1 MIAMF
6 ARLKN
11 TTDQMR
17 WLRAHT
23 TVMTVASRIKTLQRA
38 RESWTRVALHQFFL
52 QADATYRL
60 HDRQIGL
67 LAHVT

>member
-11 TTDQMR
+11 TTDHRR
-17 WLRAHT
+17 WLRA
-23 TVMTVASRIKTLQRA
+23 TVMTAASLIKTLQRA
-38 RESWTRVALHQFFL
+38 RESSTHVALHQFFL
-52 QADATYRL
+52 QADGTYRL